1 MSVAPATV
9 SVLMSAD
16 TPEQQRLSTDELLD
30 ARDLAWSRQLRAVSL
45 VTEYSVDDRHA
56 DQALVVLARLY
67 RRMLPVSARQAERV
81 LRRWPA
87 VQVVSMVNVAIGHYN
102 HGNFWT
108 SFFEQADLRQ
118 HQDAQRAW
126 GSAFIDNLESL
137 GLTTFSESDDAGT
150 RYVGRVLMHSGM
162 PTYCLRGYFLLVTER
177 RQISANLDPEDFL
190 AWAVRKA
197 EQDRLYNVDKP
208 VIRFLRYGGD
218 YALDLVDRSFELLD
232 SIVAGGGG
240 SDVPLPA
247 RFARVA
253 AQLLTE
259 RRLARATRTR
269 TGAADAGDRA
279 LQPYLALDPF
289 GLGPHLRLPAVSDA
303 RTDAP
308 SVRE

>member
-162 PTYCLRGYFLLVTER
+162 PTYWFFKLERAMILVPLL
-177 RQISANLDPEDFL
+177 
-190 AWAVRKA
+190 
-197 EQDRLYNVDKP
+197 
-208 VIRFLRYGGD
+208 
-218 YALDLVDRSFELLD
+218 
-232 SIVAGGGG
+232 
-240 SDVPLPA
+240 LPA
-247 RFARVA
+247 RCGCSGTV
-253 AQLLTE
+253 LGGVGC
-259 RRLARATRTR
+259 RRCGSRSRIA
-269 TGAADAGDRA
+269 
-279 LQPYLALDPF
+279 
-289 GLGPHLRLPAVSDA
+289 
-303 RTDAP
+303 
-308 SVRE
+308 